1 MDLTRLAI
9 ISQKEISDHVT
20 GRRFILILLITCIV
34 LGVAAA
40 NGVISYN
47 NALESY
53 KNGESGYL
61 FMPSILRAFN
71 QITNSIGL
79 DGLGAIIGIAIGFD
93 LITGERESRSLKTIL
108 SQPLY
113 RDELINGKAIGGII
127 TLAIITFV
135 GFMTIFAIFLIISI
149 VPSLEEILLIG
160 VIWLL
165 TLLYMITFFS
175 MALMASV
182 LAKTSSWALII
193 SLIILFIMMYI
204 IPVGGGEFGA
214 YLLGS
219 EPAENGYGSNSQLQ
233 KAYEQKESDIR
244 DFFNML
250 STKSVY
256 NDINTPITN
265 PSLYIIREIG
275 SLEYSLNPDIAEGI
289 EKPSLLRIIGDKW
302 MKIIF
307 FTMWPV
313 LIFGIAYVKFMR
325 MDLRRVLIMNFKRI
339 ILIGYKEF
347 QDHITSRKFLALLF
361 LMLTITGV
369 YIFKEIGS
377 YFEELAKYSDSFGF
391 SLFGLPKPMNIFNGI
406 GSGVAGSS
414 IFGSIIAI
422 ALGFD
427 LITKERETGSIKAI
441 LSVPVYRDE
450 VINGKSLGGIMAIVL
465 AVTIVFTLTLGIML
479 IYSIVPGLDE
489 LGFIF
494 VFWLV
499 TILYLTGIFVMSI
512 MVSTFS
518 KTSGISF
525 IYSLLLLLIFT
536 SVIYSTGSFAVDV
549 IMGTKPSVNVGNSDD
564 SDAYYQKYTE
574 LTNLVY
580 YGSIDT
586 NYRMAATALTTPK
599 QSLFWTEYDGETEFD
614 TETDPTLTDMLGRI
628 WGYILF
634 LIAYPVVFF
643 GIAYVKFMRMDLR

>member
-204 IPVGGGEFGA
+204 IPVGGGEIGA

-219 EPAENGYGSNSQLQ
+219 EPAENDTVQSRSCRKHMN
-233 KAYEQKESDIR
+233 KK
-244 DFFNML
+244 N
-250 STKSVY
+250 
-256 NDINTPITN
+256 
-265 PSLYIIREIG
+265 
-275 SLEYSLNPDIAEGI
+275 
-289 EKPSLLRIIGDKW
+289 RI
-302 MKIIF
+302 
-307 FTMWPV
+307 
-313 LIFGIAYVKFMR
+313 
-325 MDLRRVLIMNFKRI
+325 
-339 ILIGYKEF
+339 
-347 QDHITSRKFLALLF
+347 S
-361 LMLTITGV
+361 
-369 YIFKEIGS
+369 
-377 YFEELAKYSDSFGF
+377 
-391 SLFGLPKPMNIFNGI
+391 
-406 GSGVAGSS
+406 
-414 IFGSIIAI
+414 
-422 ALGFD
+422 
-427 LITKERETGSIKAI
+427 
-441 LSVPVYRDE
+441 
-450 VINGKSLGGIMAIVL
+450 
-465 AVTIVFTLTLGIML
+465 
-479 IYSIVPGLDE
+479 
-489 LGFIF
+489 
-494 VFWLV
+494 
-499 TILYLTGIFVMSI
+499 GIFLTCFQLKA
-512 MVSTFS
+512 STM
-518 KTSGISF
+518 I
-525 IYSLLLLLIFT
+525 
-536 SVIYSTGSFAVDV
+536 
-549 IMGTKPSVNVGNSDD
+549 
-564 SDAYYQKYTE
+564 
-574 LTNLVY
+574 
-580 YGSIDT
+580 
-586 NYRMAATALTTPK
+586 
-599 QSLFWTEYDGETEFD
+599 
-614 TETDPTLTDMLGRI
+614 
-628 WGYILF
+628 
-634 LIAYPVVFF
+634 
-643 GIAYVKFMRMDLR
+643 